1 MAASGTKG
9 MAITVWAGPG
19 EVVPPAS
26 ERYVVSVLDRL
37 GYAAHLKSF
46 ATITDYA
53 SMVADSRNRAQAG
66 FAFWIAD

>member
-1 MAASGTKG
+1 MRH
-9 MAITVWAGPG
+9 WAGPG